1 MLGASSYQLILCL
14 ARSPDGAFVWLSYDL
29 DLDMR
34 LAEETT
40 VLVENYTVRPSA
52 FAFFT
57 FVASFFLQLCPERRS

>member
-1 MLGASSYQLILCL
+1 MLGAFSLQLIYVFAC
-14 ARSPDGAFVWLSYDL
+14 RPDGTPVWHSYDL

-57 FVASFFLQLCPERRS
+57 FVASFFQLCPECRS